1 MSRNDAAREECP
13 PFCWPAV
20 AIAASPA
27 SISSAKRKS
36 QSLLALNGLRGKAG
50 SASWWWSE
58 EASDRS
64 SRSSSTSSG
73 VPVSAEGEHRS
84 DGPLLGSSATDSSP
98 FAGPWSDSLLCCT
111 TDTCAPAGRVVA
123 SSKGVT
129 LFDPALSLRSC
140 LGLKITTA
148 AITINNNANRSCYT
162 NTGLIC
168 IRTIAD
174 LLGGNAWTPRA

>member
-20 AIAASPA
+20 ALAIAASPA

-36 QSLLALNGLRGKAG
+36 QSLLALDGLRGKAG

-73 VPVSAEGEHRS
+73 VPASAEGEHRS
-84 DGPLLGSSATDSSP
+84 DGPLLGSSAIESSP
-98 FAGPWSDSLLCCT
+98 LAGPWSDSLLCCT
-111 TDTCAPAGRVVA
+111 TDTAGRVVA

-148 AITINNNANRSCYT
+148 AITINNNANRSGYT
-162 NTGLIC
+162 NTSLIC